1 MVVLT
6 PADQE
11 RIRSFVNRWHEEL
24 RNAADE
30 MNLDPS
36 ELAVFVGKMFVSI
49 PKASRPRR
57 AIDVYKREVY
67 ATHKGTGKDA
77 LDKGILAEISNGW
90 KVIKEDKARLEE
102 YEERA
107 RDTVRDV
114 NRDVNVRGSSL
125 LKDANKII
133 KVMNNLADSLSQ
145 TTGSEALIVITNR
158 LPGLH
163 PMADLQGS
171 NRAVIAEPRN
181 HGHIAPLGKRGY
193 SRGDS
198 QIYGDAGQC
207 CDIHGSGYVCLS
219 EMNMAILYN
228 FLFYCMSF

>member
-107 RDTVRDV
+107 RATVRDV
-114 NRDVNVRGSSL
+114 NRDVHVRGSSL

-171 NRAVIAEPRN
+171 NRAVIAARS
-181 HGHIAPLGKRGY
+181 LGIMDTLHRWA
-193 SRGDS
+193 SEV
-198 QIYGDAGQC
+198 
-207 CDIHGSGYVCLS
+207 IHEETRKFMATQASAATSTAVGMYVCQR
-219 EMNMAILYN
+219 
-228 FLFYCMSF
+228 